1 MSEKEKQEIDEA
13 WDEIL
18 NSCLDDIYNES
29 DEETDKKLSEHKEIV
44 KEKCADT
51 FNINNLNTDTVTNGM
66 TLVESSNE
74 LSNGEMVEP
83 SLVIHEKATQTPA
96 DKDQIKWDQ
105 DVIDLFNEKFPNM
118 DIYNMSLEDLKHLRD
133 DVEALREEFS
143 LIELAY
149 KVLSNG
155 AYGASANAKGFY
167 FYNLSVAGDIT
178 GECRALT
185 QYFWH
190 HLEEFFHETI
200 WKRKDLWEQFG
211 FELDE
216 SKHELCR
223 SLPVSCYSDT
233 DSVTEDAWI
242 YIRERTH
249 LNTPG
254 KEWTYKTISFKDFW
268 DYLTKKKHSKIFK
281 NEKGRLMCT
290 VPPTIQTLD
299 WEKTRGF
306 EWTNIRYVMKHMAG
320 KALYE
325 TESTESS
332 RKIITTNDHGLM
344 VWRDTVINTIR
355 AWQIDQKRDKLI
367 CFFKVPNDKD
377 PNNQLSPKDIEMQK
391 EQAELKCNVSEAQA
405 ELTIINNANEDD
417 TKNTDN

>member
-1 MSEKEKQEIDEA
+1 MSEKEQKEIDEA

-18 NSCLDDIYNES
+18 NSCLDDIYKES
-29 DEETDKKLSEHKEIV
+29 DEETDKKLSEHKEII

-66 TLVESSNE
+66 TLVEASDE
-74 LSNGEMVEP
+74 LSNGEKVEP
-83 SLVIHEKATQTPA
+83 SLVIHANKEQLNVATQAPA

-105 DVIDLFNEKFPNM
+105 DVIDLFNEKFPGM

-185 QYFWH
+185 KYFWH

-200 WKRKDLWEQFG
+200 WKRKDLWKQFG

-242 YIRERTH
+242 YIRERTR

-254 KEWTYKTISFKDFW
+254 KKWTYKTISFKDFW
-268 DYLTKKKHSKIFK
+268 DYLTKKKHAKVFK
-281 NEKGRLMCT
+281 NEKGRLMCV
-290 VPPTIQTLD
+290 VPKTIQTLD
-299 WEKTRGF
+299 WEKSKGF
-306 EWTNIRYVMKHMAG
+306 EWVNIRYVMKHLAG
-320 KALYE
+320 KALYKV
-325 TESTESS
+325 ESSESS
-332 RKIITTNDHGLM
+332 RNITTTNDHGLM

-355 AWQIDQKRDKLI
+355 AWQIDPKRDKLI
-367 CFFKVPNDKD
+367 CFFKVLNGQE
-377 PNNQLSPKDIEMQK
+377 PNNQLSPKDIEMQ
-391 EQAELKCNVSEAQA
+391 ENQEN
-405 ELTIINNANEDD
+405 TNINNTNEDD